1 MTAEKTATVAADNTQ
16 NNPLHLDIELI
27 RCLAKVKLNM
37 DYKEGMDAL
46 EKEATKGLRLTSVIF
61 KNLPKTYSLFPPKA
75 AYAGELKDRE
85 EYTGIDAA
93 QYSEE
98 GVNPVLHKAVY
109 VPEHLRATTAPE
121 TTQSSIEVHYEKH
134 GIDRQHTVVIDHKN
148 FNQGDD
154 KYTPANFADLNTKSI
169 VRNTA
174 YSLSG
179 TLIGWVEESITF
191 NWEVL
196 PWTVVASEKQF
207 SASSWKASLMNKA
220 RQAWILRVKTETSCF
235 GTRVPLMD

>member
-1 MTAEKTATVAADNTQ
+1 M
-16 NNPLHLDIELI
+16 
-27 RCLAKVKLNM
+27 
-37 DYKEGMDAL
+37 
-46 EKEATKGLRLTSVIF
+46 
-61 KNLPKTYSLFPPKA
+61 
-75 AYAGELKDRE
+75 
-85 EYTGIDAA
+85 
-93 QYSEE
+93 
-98 GVNPVLHKAVY
+98 LHKAVY

-207 SASSWKASLMNKA
+207 SAVIVEGEPDEQGQTGLDITGENGNELLWHSGAVDGLKITFNIKGPAGGVWRFTITNRNDFELTGRMVNTGNAAVTGIAGSGPVELTIKPLKPWTGIIRA
-220 RQAWILRVKTETSCF
+220 TELYLTIN
-235 GTRVPLMD
+235 GVEVQIVPKFKQTGQEPGPTYRYMIKQVN